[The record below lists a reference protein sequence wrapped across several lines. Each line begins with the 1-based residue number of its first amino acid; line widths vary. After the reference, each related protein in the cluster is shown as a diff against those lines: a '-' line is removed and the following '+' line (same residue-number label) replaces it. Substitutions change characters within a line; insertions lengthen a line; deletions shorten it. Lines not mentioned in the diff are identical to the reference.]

1 MPFLF
6 SPRSSALRRPTKTLF
21 SVEPTAL
28 YSSLPLFLFFSL
40 FLSLSVCARIPAIHA
55 VYTTEQRLDALARTC
70 SVQREITRMLAI
82 MKTSRRRTS
91 ADNYREPTLQPSKGL
106 NVKRYTSGHHYGS
119 FYAPATRGSFSPPPF
134 HLSLSLFLSLSLSL
148 CSTVSTVHPHVLSSL
163 SFVASLSRPP
173 SSRCRSSRVAFLM
186 ARHRGLRAGQ
196 QCTSGFSRM
205 LEAPYKYRFFDVE
218 RFRGRAL

>member
-134 HLSLSLFLSLSLSL
+134 HLSLSLSFILSLLHRFHRSSPRSLVPLFRSIPL
-148 CSTVSTVHPHVLSSL
+148 TAPFESMPQLQSRISHGEAPRPTSRPTMHQRLFTDAGSTV
-163 SFVASLSRPP
+163 
-173 SSRCRSSRVAFLM
+173 
-186 ARHRGLRAGQ
+186 
-196 QCTSGFSRM
+196 
-205 LEAPYKYRFFDVE
+205 
-218 RFRGRAL
+218 